1 MTAEEFR
8 QTLSS
13 QSEGGKFFVHDCRMP
28 EFDGSHVDMQICYVK
43 ILDVCARIFSD
54 KSSAG
59 KMYFFPE
66 TVLNGNNER
75 VYSQFRTGTLWQKA
89 QEEVG
94 SEKTIVGF
102 GLYSDEALKGPGYKI
117 YMGNVQ

>member
-1 MTAEEFR
+1 
-8 QTLSS
+8 
-13 QSEGGKFFVHDCRMP
+13 
-28 EFDGSHVDMQICYVK
+28 
-43 ILDVCARIFSD
+43 
-54 KSSAG
+54 
-59 KMYFFPE
+59 MYFFPE

-102 GLYSDEALKGPGYKI
+102 GLYSDEAKALATKSTWAMYSKNI
-117 YMGNVQ
+117 LYLT